1 MTVELAEKIWL
12 PVALYL
18 AIGALFSF
26 AFVAVGA
33 ARLDRAARGAGPLFR
48 VLIVPGAAALWP
60 LLALMWLAGAGAN
73 RRDAA

>member
-1 MTVELAEKIWL
+1 MTVELAERIWL

-33 ARLDRAARGAGPLFR
+33 PRMDRAASGANAVFR
-48 VLIVPGAAALWP
+48 LMIAPGAALLWP
-60 LLALMWLAGAGAN
+60 LLALMWVAGAGAN
-73 RRDAA
+73 NRDTA